1 MTVLDTKEKHKQN
14 YCRQTKTRS
23 NYSSELIMLYQNRQ
37 FSCPASHNTDDKT
50 WDLAFLTEEQF
61 MTKYSVTV
69 EEYKELALKGIK

>member
-1 MTVLDTKEKHKQN
+1 
-14 YCRQTKTRS
+14 
-23 NYSSELIMLYQNRQ
+23 MLYQNRQ